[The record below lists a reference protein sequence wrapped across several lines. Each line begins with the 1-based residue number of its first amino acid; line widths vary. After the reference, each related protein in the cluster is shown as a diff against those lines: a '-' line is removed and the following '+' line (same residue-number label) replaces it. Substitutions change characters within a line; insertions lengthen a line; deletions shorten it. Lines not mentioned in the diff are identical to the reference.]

1 MCDAGGAHHVHTWS
15 PLTPPIHSMRLHSSL
30 VCLPL
35 LLLLLLL
42 LPAFASHRASAVVV
56 SDGEA
61 ARKFGDDLFEA
72 PNHMEGGE
80 VIEAMGDVEEEEEL
94 IRESGEG
101 GMQMDFLVPT
111 AWRQSSLRRPRKV
124 PIPTCPN
131 GGRGPGP
138 MTP

>member
-1 MCDAGGAHHVHTWS
+1 
-15 PLTPPIHSMRLHSSL
+15 MRLLSSL

-35 LLLLLLL
+35 LLLS
-42 LPAFASHRASAVVV
+42 AFASYRVSAVVV

-61 ARKFGDDLFEA
+61 ARKFGDGLFEA
-72 PNHMEGGE
+72 SNNMEVEE
-80 VIEAMGDVEEEEEL
+80 VIEAMDDVKEEEEL
-94 IRESGEG
+94 IRESGGG
-101 GMQMDFLVPT
+101 GMQMDVLVPT